1 MYGKNVIKYRQI
13 LYILILHFALII
25 LIVNMIVLL
34 YELKFVI
41 F

>member
-1 MYGKNVIKYRQI
+1 MYGENVIKYRQI
-13 LYILILHFALII
+13 LYILILYLALII
-25 LIVNMIVLL
+25 LILNMIVLL